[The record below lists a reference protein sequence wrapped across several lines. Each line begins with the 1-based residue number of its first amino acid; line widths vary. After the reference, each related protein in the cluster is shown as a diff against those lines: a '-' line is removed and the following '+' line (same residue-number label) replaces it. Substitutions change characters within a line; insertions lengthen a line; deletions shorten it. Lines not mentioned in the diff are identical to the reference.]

1 MAVFREI
8 KIVWRG
14 KEYFVTPSMRLMR
27 SIEMGD
33 ISLTAIAVRTAQGLP
48 PISHIAFILHRMMI
62 AAGIPV
68 TEDEVYE
75 ELINGD
81 QAAVGELISLA
92 LKAFTPEAREAKN
105 ENAQA

>member
-33 ISLTAIAVRTAQGLP
+33 ISLTAIAVNTSKQIP
-48 PISHIAFILHRMMI
+48 QISHMSYVLHRLLL
-62 AAGIPV
+62 AGGAMA
-68 TEDEVYE
+68 TEEEVYE

-81 QAAVGELISLA
+81 QAAVGELIQLT
-92 LKAFTPEAREAKN
+92 LKAFTPEAREIKN
-105 ENAQA
+105 EEAQA

>member
-33 ISLTAIAVRTAQGLP
+33 ISLTAIAVNTSKQIP
-48 PISHIAFILHRMMI
+48 QISHMSYVLHRLLL
-62 AAGIPV
+62 AGGASA
-68 TEDEVYE
+68 TEEEVYE
-75 ELINGD
+75 ELINGE
-81 QAAVGELISLA
+81 QAAVGQLIQLT
-92 LKAFTPEAREAKN
+92 LQAFTPEAREIKN
-105 ENAQA
+105 QDVQA

>member
-33 ISLTAIAVRTAQGLP
+33 ISLTAIAVNTAKGVPQ
-48 PISHIAFILHRMMI
+48 ISHMAFVLHRMLS
-62 AAGIPV
+62 AAGAV
-68 TEDEVYE
+68 ATEDEVYE
-75 ELINGD
+75 ELMNGD
-81 QAAVGELISLA
+81 QAEVGELIQLT
-92 LKAFTPEAREAKN
+92 LKAFTPEAREIKN
-105 ENAQA
+105 QDVQA

>member
-14 KEYFVTPSMRLMR
+14 KDYFVTPSMRLMR
-27 SIEMGD
+27 SIETED
-33 ISLTAIAVRTAQGLP
+33 ISLTAIAVNTSKQLP
-48 PISHIAFILHRMMI
+48 QISKISYVLYRMMI
-62 AAGIPV
+62 AAGIAV

-81 QAAVGELISLA
+81 QAAVGQLINLT
-92 LKAFTPEAREAKN
+92 LKAFTPEARETKN
-105 ENAQA
+105 EDAQT

>member
-33 ISLTAIAVRTAQGLP
+33 ISLTAIAVNTAKGVPQ
-48 PISHIAFILHRMMI
+48 ISHMAFVLHRMLS
-62 AAGIPV
+62 AAGAV
-68 TEDEVYE
+68 ATEEEVYE

-81 QAAVGELISLA
+81 QAAVGQLIQLT
-92 LKAFTPEAREAKN
+92 LQAFTPERRETKN
-105 ENAQA
+105 EDAQA